1 MKPLFNRIAF
11 LKEQIR
17 AHVYA
22 RRVIKRDIA
31 IQLKE
36 VRRLLISIIS
46 ELTERR
52 CTVNGA
58 EPFSLTTLKEHARA
72 LDRLGDQYK
81 DSIAIY
87 QQLLKDLAYIVNQ
100 EREARQEEAKPI
112 N

>member
-1 MKPLFNRIAF
+1 MKLLFNRIAF

-36 VRRLLISIIS
+36 VRRLLISIIN

-52 CTVNGA
+52 GTG
-58 EPFSLTTLKEHARA
+58 PFSLTTLKEHARA

-81 DSIAIY
+81 ESIAIY

-100 EREARQEEAKPI
+100 EREARQEEAKTKPVD
-112 N
+112 